1 MESER
6 IGMIINLLERSEA
19 VLKGLDYNTTF
30 KIPESS
36 FVYMKLDIEG
46 LTILPIPSSEI
57 LNVEPEKV
65 QIPEGK
71 IPVVCLNNGKAQF
84 LNATE
89 KVQIVELV
97 VDEILKIEGE

>member
-1 MESER
+1 
-6 IGMIINLLERSEA
+6 MIINLLERSEA
-19 VLKGLDYNTTF
+19 VLKDLDYGITF

-36 FVYMKLDIEG
+36 FVYMKLDVEG
-46 LTILPIPSSEI
+46 LTTLPIDSSEV
-57 LNVEPEKV
+57 LNVQPKKV
-65 QIPEGK
+65 QVPEGK

-84 LNATE
+84 LNAVE